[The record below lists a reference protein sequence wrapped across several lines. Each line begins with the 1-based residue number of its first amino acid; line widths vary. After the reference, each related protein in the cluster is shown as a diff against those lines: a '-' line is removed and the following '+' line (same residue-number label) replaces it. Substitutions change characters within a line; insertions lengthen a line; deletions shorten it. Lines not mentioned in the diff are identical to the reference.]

1 MPLRPWFRRHR
12 ADEHEARWPVLAW
25 AGVAATLILQIT
37 YPLVDS
43 PAAADNP
50 TLRAVTIA
58 TVITFAATSWAHC
71 ASWLGLARATVVL
84 AIVTAL
90 GMIAEVVGT
99 HTGWLFG
106 PYSYTGLLGP
116 EIARVPVLI
125 GLAWFMMAWPSYVIG
140 HWAARQLRPYL
151 PTRVHPMALSTGI
164 SAWLLTSWDL
174 YLDPQMVAAG
184 YWTWHGSF
192 PHLPGLPQ
200 IPAANFLGWLA
211 VAVVIQSALALICR
225 RARWHTGQYIAVP
238 AVLIGWT
245 WFGGA
250 LAHVVWLGHPVA
262 AAYGWLAY
270 AVVLVPALVLAFVQP
285 KKVFRRT
292 RSTSTGR
299 VI

>member
-12 ADEHEARWPVLAW
+12 ANETEARWPVLAW

-43 PAAADNP
+43 PAANQNP
-50 TLRAVTIA
+50 TLRTVTIT
-58 TVITFAATSWAHC
+58 TVLAFAATSWAHC
-71 ASWLGLARATVVL
+71 ASWLGRIRATAVL
-84 AIVTAL
+84 VIIATL
-90 GMIAEVVGT
+90 GLIAEIVGT

-116 EIARVPVLI
+116 QVTKVPLLI

-151 PTRVHPMALSTGI
+151 PPRVNPIALGTGLA
-164 SAWLLTSWDL
+164 AWLLASWDL

-211 VAVVIQSALALICR
+211 VAVVIQSALTLMCR
-225 RARWHTGQYIAVP
+225 GARWRSGHYIAVP

-245 WFGGA
+245 WCGGA
-250 LAHVVWLGHPVA
+250 LAHLVWLGHPVA
-262 AAYGWLAY
+262 AAYGWCAY
-270 AVVLVPALVLAFVQP
+270 ALVLLPALLIGFAKPP
-285 KKVFRRT
+285 KKLRGKPATATRR
-292 RSTSTGR
+292 
-299 VI
+299 VL